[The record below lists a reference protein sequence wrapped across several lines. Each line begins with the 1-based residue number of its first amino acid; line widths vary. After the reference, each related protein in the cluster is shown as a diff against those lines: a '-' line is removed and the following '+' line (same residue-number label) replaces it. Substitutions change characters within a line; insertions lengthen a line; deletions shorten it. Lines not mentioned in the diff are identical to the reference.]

1 MRARIVPALS
11 MASLLV
17 APCAVSAA
25 GPFHTDQG
33 GREFR
38 VPSDRMTAPPPF
50 SAPRHFRRHVFPIV
64 PVYPPD
70 YVVSEP
76 PDDVVILQ
84 RAPVPPPPPP
94 PPAAA
99 ATPKILEPPAPIAPT
114 SDGSHR
120 VIVQRGSNIEVLTF
134 PASRYQP

>member
-1 MRARIVPALS
+1 MRARIVTALS
-11 MASLLV
+11 MAALLV

-25 GPFHTDQG
+25 GPFHLDQG

-50 SAPRHFRRHVFPIV
+50 SVPRRFGRHEFPIV

-70 YVVSEP
+70 YVVAEP
-76 PDDVVILQ
+76 SDDVVILQ
-84 RAPVPPPPPP
+84 RAPVPPPPAPP
-94 PPAAA
+94 
-99 ATPKILEPPAPIAPT
+99 ATPKILEPPAPIAPA

-120 VIVQRGSNIEVLTF
+120 VIVQRGSNIEVQSF
-134 PASRYQP
+134 PAGR

>member
-1 MRARIVPALS
+1 
-11 MASLLV
+11 
-17 APCAVSAA
+17 
-25 GPFHTDQG
+25 
-33 GREFR
+33 
-38 VPSDRMTAPPPF
+38 
-50 SAPRHFRRHVFPIV
+50 VFPIV

-84 RAPVPPPPPP
+84 RAPVPPPPAPP
-94 PPAAA
+94 
-99 ATPKILEPPAPIAPT
+99 ATPKILAPPAPTAPA

-120 VIVQRGSNIEVLTF
+120 VIVQRGSDIEVQSF

>member
-25 GPFHTDQG
+25 GPFHTDRG

-38 VPSDRMTAPPPF
+38 VPSNRMTAPPRL
-50 SAPRHFRRHVFPIV
+50 SVPRHFGRHVFPIV

-70 YVVSEP
+70 YVVDEPSEG
-76 PDDVVILQ
+76 VVILP
-84 RAPVPPPPPP
+84 RAPVPPPP

-99 ATPKILEPPAPIAPT
+99 ATPKILEPPAPTAPT

-120 VIVQRGSNIEVLTF
+120 VIVQRGSNIEVQSF
-134 PASRYQP
+134 PAGR